1 MKKDVKDIIQ
11 KEETHLNNLLEQ
23 EDLSAFKGM
32 VDELRDTW
40 TKKQMFRT
48 ETEARFSV
56 LQDNRYP
63 TKAAKYWQCVREQS
77 SYLDNLMSLS
87 FDYRSNE
94 AKIKWLEGK
103 VEKEKDEYKT
113 TKYQI
118 DLDECRFAKASM
130 EKTARHRMREIK
142 MWSKLKKEFNDGSF
156 NEKDEYKAT
165 KYQIDID
172 ECRFAKASMEKVAK
186 HRMREIKMWSGLKKE
201 FNDGSFNDKDV
212 NQHQLESY
220 GMQYAEKAR
229 QLTEN
234 SSDTDKFNV
243 LGQLQSLQRI
253 RKSGE
258 LENSYKEKEQLEQ
271 HGKPKV

>member
-1 MKKDVKDIIQ
+1 MTDKKDVKDIIQ

-23 EDLSAFKGM
+23 QDLTDFKGM

-63 TKAAKYWQCVREQS
+63 TKASKYWQCVREQS
-77 SYLDNLMSLS
+77 SYLDNLMTLS
-87 FDYRSNE
+87 FDYRRNE

-103 VEKEKDEYKT
+103 IEKEEDEYKQ
-113 TKYQI
+113 TKYKI
-118 DLDECRFAKASM
+118 DLDEAIF
-130 EKTARHRMREIK
+130 
-142 MWSKLKKEFNDGSF
+142 G
-156 NEKDEYKAT
+156 
-165 KYQIDID
+165 
-172 ECRFAKASMEKVAK
+172 KASMEKVAK

-220 GMQYAEKAR
+220 GMQYHEKAKT
-229 QLTEN
+229 LNAN
-234 SSDTDKFNV
+234 SSESEIFNV
-243 LGQLQSLQRI
+243 MGQLNSLQRI
-253 RKSGE
+253 KKSGE
-258 LENSYKEKEQLEQ
+258 LENSYKEKEQITQ

>member
-11 KEETHLNNLLEQ
+11 KEEVHLNNLLTTD
-23 EDLSAFKGM
+23 DLSAFKGM

-40 TKKQMFRT
+40 TKKHMFRT

-77 SYLDNLMSLS
+77 SYLDNLMTLS
-87 FDYRSNE
+87 FDYRRNE

-103 VEKEKDEYKT
+103 VEKEEDEYKQ

-118 DLDECRFAKASM
+118 DLDECRFGKASM
-130 EKTARHRMREIK
+130 EKI
-142 MWSKLKKEFNDGSF
+142 
-156 NEKDEYKAT
+156 
-165 KYQIDID
+165 
-172 ECRFAKASMEKVAK
+172 AK
-186 HRMREIKMWSGLKKE
+186 HRMREIKMWAKLKSE

-220 GMQYAEKAR
+220 GLQYHEKAKT
-229 QLTEN
+229 LNAN
-234 SSDTDKFNV
+234 SSDAEIFNV
-243 LGQLQSLQRI
+243 MGQLQSLQRI
-253 RKSGE
+253 KKSGE
-258 LENSYKEKEQLEQ
+258 LESSYQETEKLTQ

>member
-11 KEETHLNNLLEQ
+11 KEEIYLNNLLTQ
-23 EDLSAFKGM
+23 EDLSSFKGM

-77 SYLDNLMSLS
+77 SYLDNLMALS
-87 FDYRSNE
+87 FDYRRNE
-94 AKIKWLEGK
+94 AKIKWLEDK
-103 VEKEKDEYKT
+103 TINEENEYKQ

-156 NEKDEYKAT
+156 N
-165 KYQIDID
+165 
-172 ECRFAKASMEKVAK
+172 
-186 HRMREIKMWSGLKKE
+186 
-201 FNDGSFNDKDV
+201 DKDV

-220 GMQYAEKAR
+220 HKMYAGKAR
-229 QLTEN
+229 SIT
-234 SSDTDKFNV
+234 SSTPESEVFNIV
-243 LGQLQSLQRI
+243 GQLRSLERI
-253 RKSGE
+253 KQTGE
-258 LENSYKEKEQLEQ
+258 LENKTEKKEELPKY
-271 HGKPKV
+271 GKPNS

>member
-1 MKKDVKDIIQ
+1 MKKDVKEIIQ
-11 KEETHLNNLLEQ
+11 KEEPHLNNLLEK
-23 EDLSAFKGM
+23 EDLSSFKLM

-63 TKAAKYWQCVREQS
+63 TKASKYWQCVREQS
-77 SYLDNLMSLS
+77 TYLDNLMSLS
-87 FDYRSNE
+87 FDYRRND

-103 VEKEKDEYKT
+103 IDKEE
-113 TKYQI
+113 
-118 DLDECRFAKASM
+118 
-130 EKTARHRMREIK
+130 
-142 MWSKLKKEFNDGSF
+142 
-156 NEKDEYKAT
+156 DEYKAT
-165 KYQIDID
+165 KYQIDLD
-172 ECRFAKASMEKVAK
+172 ECKFGKASMEKVAK
-186 HRMREIKMWSGLKKE
+186 HRMREIKMWSKLKGE
-201 FNDGSFNDKDV
+201 FNDGTFNDKDV

-220 GMQYAEKAR
+220 GRQYAEKAR

-258 LENSYKEKEQLEQ
+258 LESSYKEREQIEQ
-271 HGKPKV
+271 NGKPKT

>member
-11 KEETHLNNLLEQ
+11 KEEIHLNNLLEQ

-77 SYLDNLMSLS
+77 TYLDNLMTLS
-87 FDYRSNE
+87 FDYRRNE
-94 AKIKWLEGK
+94 AKITWLEK
-103 VEKEKDEYKT
+103 KIDKEEDEYKQ

-156 NEKDEYKAT
+156 N
-165 KYQIDID
+165 
-172 ECRFAKASMEKVAK
+172 
-186 HRMREIKMWSGLKKE
+186 
-201 FNDGSFNDKDV
+201 DKDV

-220 GMQYAEKAR
+220 GLQYAEKAKTLN
-229 QLTEN
+229 QN
-234 SSDTDKFNV
+234 SNESEVFNV
-243 LGQLQSLQRI
+243 MGQLQSLQRI
-253 RKSGE
+253 KKSGE
-258 LENSYKEKEQLEQ
+258 LESSYKEKEQITQ
-271 HGKPKV
+271 HEKPKT

>member
-11 KEETHLNNLLEQ
+11 KEEIHLNNLLEK

-77 SYLDNLMSLS
+77 SYLDNLMALS
-87 FDYRSNE
+87 FDYRRND
-94 AKIKWLEGK
+94 AKINWLEK
-103 VEKEKDEYKT
+103 KIDKEEDEYKL

-118 DLDECRFAKASM
+118 DLDEAKFGKASM
-130 EKTARHRMREIK
+130 EKVARHRMREIK
-142 MWSKLKKEFNDGSF
+142 MWSKLKS
-156 NEKDEYKAT
+156 
-165 KYQIDID
+165 
-172 ECRFAKASMEKVAK
+172 
-186 HRMREIKMWSGLKKE
+186 E

-212 NQHQLESY
+212 NAHQLESY
-220 GMQYAEKAR
+220 GMQYHEKAKT
-229 QLTEN
+229 LNAN
-234 SSDTDKFNV
+234 SSEAEIFNV
-243 LGQLQSLQRI
+243 MGQLQSLQRI
-253 RKSGE
+253 KASGE
-258 LENSYKEKEQLEQ
+258 LESSYKELDKITNND
-271 HGKPKV
+271 KPKP

>member
-11 KEETHLNNLLEQ
+11 KEEVKDIIQKEEVHLNNLLTTD
-23 EDLSAFKGM
+23 DLSAFKGM

-77 SYLDNLMSLS
+77 SYLDNLMALS
-87 FDYRSNE
+87 FDYRRND

-103 VEKEKDEYKT
+103 VEKEENEYKQ

-118 DLDECRFAKASM
+118 DL
-130 EKTARHRMREIK
+130 
-142 MWSKLKKEFNDGSF
+142 
-156 NEKDEYKAT
+156 
-165 KYQIDID
+165 D

-186 HRMREIKMWSGLKKE
+186 HRMREIKMWSKLKGE

-220 GMQYAEKAR
+220 GLQYHEKAKT
-229 QLTEN
+229 LNAN
-234 SSDTDKFNV
+234 SSESEIFNV
-243 LGQLQSLQRI
+243 MGQLQSLQRI
-253 RKSGE
+253 KKSGE
-258 LENSYKEKEQLEQ
+258 LESSYTETEKLTQ

>member
-11 KEETHLNNLLEQ
+11 KEEIHLNNLLEQ

-77 SYLDNLMSLS
+77 SYLDNLMHLS
-87 FDYRSNE
+87 FDYRRND
-94 AKIKWLEGK
+94 AKITWLEGK
-103 VEKEKDEYKT
+103 INKEEDDYKR

-118 DLDECRFAKASM
+118 DLDEAKFGKASM
-130 EKTARHRMREIK
+130 EKVARHRMREIK
-142 MWSKLKKEFNDGSF
+142 MWSK
-156 NEKDEYKAT
+156 
-165 KYQIDID
+165 
-172 ECRFAKASMEKVAK
+172 
-186 HRMREIKMWSGLKKE
+186 LKKE

-220 GMQYAEKAR
+220 GMQYHEKAKT
-229 QLTEN
+229 LNAN
-234 SSDTDKFNV
+234 SNESEIFNV
-243 LGQLQSLQRI
+243 MGQLNSLQRI
-253 RKSGE
+253 KKSGE
-258 LENSYKEKEQLEQ
+258 LESSYKEKEKITQY
-271 HGKPKV
+271 GKPKD